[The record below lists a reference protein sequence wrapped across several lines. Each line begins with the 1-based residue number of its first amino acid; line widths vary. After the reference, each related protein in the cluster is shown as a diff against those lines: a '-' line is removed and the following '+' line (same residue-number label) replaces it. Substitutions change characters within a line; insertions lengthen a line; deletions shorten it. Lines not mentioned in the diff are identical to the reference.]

1 MSGSVAIFIFDGYA
15 DWGPAL
21 ALAHLRDDFGFTVRS
36 YGPGS
41 DAVVSMGG
49 LTIRPDAALRDL
61 VPGEHRLL
69 ILPGGDFWK
78 DGERKEV
85 TALLKRAHAAGT
97 AIAAIGRATAAP
109 AFAGLLD
116 DRAHTSNRLA
126 YLVETA
132 GSAYGGQAYYR
143 DAAAAVVDRGMI
155 TAPGDA
161 PVAFASAIFRHL
173 VPERAPETA
182 TFRERFARE
191 HKR

>member
-1 MSGSVAIFIFDGYA
+1 MSGSVAIFVFDGYA

-36 YGPGS
+36 YGLTADP
-41 DAVVSMGG
+41 VVTMGG
-49 LTIRPDAALRDL
+49 LRILPDATLAD
-61 VPGEHRLL
+61 VAPSDHKLL
-69 ILPGGDFWK
+69 ILPGGDLWRE
-78 DGERKEV
+78 GEKKAI

-97 AIAAIGRATAAP
+97 AIAAIGHATAAP

-132 GSAYGGQAYYR
+132 GAAYGGQAYYR
-143 DAAAAVVDRGMI
+143 DAAAAVVDRGVV

-173 VPERAPETA
+173 TPERAQEMA